1 MSLAPTNITKPSAVR
16 SQTAQLSIR
25 NVTKVFPGKKDLVSK
40 LTGKARRNF
49 VAIEDINLEIEPNTF
64 VSIIGPSGCGK
75 STLLNMIAGLSSISG
90 GEILLNGYPIT
101 GPGPDRGMVFQ
112 NYALM
117 PWMTVEENLRFA
129 VETVNPKISKKN
141 RDRIIKE
148 HIQLVGLAGAEKKH
162 PHELSGGMR
171 QRVGIAR
178 ALAIDPQI
186 LLMDEPFGA
195 LDPITRDS
203 LQNELLRIQ
212 GQLHKTIVFV
222 THDMDEALKLAD
234 RIVVMDQGKIV
245 QVESPTN
252 LLRQPATRYVESLL
266 GTNERGLKLAALEQL
281 GTIMQPLSTD
291 LPATDSARVLA
302 TTDNARLAL
311 SQMLWTGEHT
321 VLVANGQGRPVG
333 QVGLDQLIRS
343 RSS

>member
-1 MSLAPTNITKPSAVR
+1 MSIAPMNIVEPSAAR

-25 NVTKVFPGKKDLVSK
+25 NVIKVFPGKKDLFSK
-40 LTGKARRNF
+40 LTGKARRDF
-49 VAIEDINLEIEPNTF
+49 VAIQNIDLEIEPNTF

-90 GEILLNGYPIT
+90 GEILLNGAPIT
-101 GPGPDRGMVFQ
+101 GPGADRGMVFQ

-129 VETVNPKISKKN
+129 VETVDPKISKKK

-148 HIQLVGLAGAEKKH
+148 HIQLVGLTGAERKH

-195 LDPITRDS
+195 LDALTRGFLQEEVERIWEQQRKTVIMITHS
-203 LQNELLRIQ
+203 I
-212 GQLHKTIVFV
+212 
-222 THDMDEALKLAD
+222 DEALLLSD
-234 RIVVMDQGKIV
+234 RIVMMTRGPAARIDEILEVPFPRPRDRETIQQHPAYQSLKAEMESHLFRETRAVEAERVGK
-245 QVESPTN
+245 
-252 LLRQPATRYVESLL
+252 
-266 GTNERGLKLAALEQL
+266 
-281 GTIMQPLSTD
+281 
-291 LPATDSARVLA
+291 
-302 TTDNARLAL
+302 
-311 SQMLWTGEHT
+311 
-321 VLVANGQGRPVG
+321 
-333 QVGLDQLIRS
+333 
-343 RSS
+343 